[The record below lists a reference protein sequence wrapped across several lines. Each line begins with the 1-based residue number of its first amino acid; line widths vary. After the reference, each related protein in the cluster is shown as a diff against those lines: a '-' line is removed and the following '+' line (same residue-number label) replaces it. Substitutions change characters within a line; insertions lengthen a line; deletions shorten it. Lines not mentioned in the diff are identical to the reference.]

1 MEHTEADAC
10 CAHEQAA
17 GSCCEHEAGHG
28 DAHADVHDGPAH
40 AAVCCGDVHD
50 TAHHEHMIADYAR
63 RFWISTALTVPV
75 LLLDP
80 MVPEMLGLPPLVFP
94 GHNLLLLALATVI
107 YVYGGRPFISG
118 LIAEV
123 RVGMPGMMTLIA
135 LAVTVAWGYSTA
147 VVLGLPGTMFFWE
160 LATLIDIMLL
170 GHFIEMRSV
179 MGASRA
185 LTELAALLPDT
196 AHLVAADG
204 SITEVAS
211 EQLRDGDV
219 ILIRPGERIAA
230 DGQVVEGLSAV
241 NEAMLTGEA
250 EPVEKAVGSRVIAG
264 AVNAEGAL
272 RVRVDKSGEETY
284 LSQVIRLV
292 TEAQES
298 KSRSQ
303 DLANRAA
310 FWLTMISL
318 TVGITTFAVWTS
330 LRDGVFALERAITV
344 MVITCPH
351 ALGLAVPLVV
361 AVSTAIAAGRGLLIR
376 NRIAFERARALQVVI
391 FDKTGTLTEG
401 RFGIQAAVGYD
412 GAASDEVI
420 ALAAAVEGDSEHP
433 IARGIVDDAQARD
446 LAIPQATAFRAL
458 PGRGAQAQ
466 VDGRLVQV
474 VSERYLQELGASLP
488 GAEDAPAVPTTRAT
502 QGTPV
507 PHAAAGGA
515 GAEASEGAGHIVAAA
530 GGAYDPAQ
538 TAIDAPDAGSPLV
551 APGRTVVHVVDDGR
565 LIGSIALS
573 DVIRAGSRHAISELQ
588 SRGLQVMMLT
598 GDGEQTAAWVAS
610 ELGLDEYF
618 AGVLP
623 EDKAGLVR
631 RIRDRGQTVAMVGDG
646 VNDAPAL
653 AEADVGIAIGAGT
666 DVAVETADVVLVR
679 SDPQAVSDLLTLSQA
694 TWRKM
699 VQNLIWATAYNAI
712 GIPLAAGVLAGYGVI
727 VSPALGAVIMSLS
740 TVIVAVNA
748 RLLRI

>member
-1 MEHTEADAC
+1 
-10 CAHEQAA
+10 
-17 GSCCEHEAGHG
+17 
-28 DAHADVHDGPAH
+28 
-40 AAVCCGDVHD
+40 
-50 TAHHEHMIADYAR
+50 
-63 RFWISTALTVPV
+63 
-75 LLLDP
+75 
-80 MVPEMLGLPPLVFP
+80 
-94 GHNLLLLALATVI
+94 
-107 YVYGGRPFISG
+107 
-118 LIAEV
+118 
-123 RVGMPGMMTLIA
+123 MMTLIA

-507 PHAAAGGA
+507 PHAAAGSA

>member
-1 MEHTEADAC
+1 M
-10 CAHEQAA
+10 
-17 GSCCEHEAGHG
+17 
-28 DAHADVHDGPAH
+28 V
-40 AAVCCGDVHD
+40 
-50 TAHHEHMIADYAR
+50 ADYAR

-94 GHNLLLLALATVI
+94 GRNLLLLALATVI
-107 YVYGGRPFISG
+107 YVYGGRPFLSG

-272 RVRVDKSGEETY
+272 RVRVDKSGDETY

-488 GAEDAPAVPTTRAT
+488 SAEDAPAAPTTRAT

-507 PHAAAGGA
+507 PHAAAGSA